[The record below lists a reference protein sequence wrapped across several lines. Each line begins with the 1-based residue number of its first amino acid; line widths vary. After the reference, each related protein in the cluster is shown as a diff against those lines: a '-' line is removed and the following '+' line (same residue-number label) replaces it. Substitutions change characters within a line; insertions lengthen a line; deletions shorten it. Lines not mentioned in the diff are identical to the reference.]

1 MYENDMILYLCIEC
15 RSEVRPRQEA
25 LQCEVC
31 TRWQHRI
38 CNTRISRAEYRQ
50 AVKTNSDIDW
60 RCNNCTDAY
69 QPDNFGPLPAEYH
82 DQIQNQADQ
91 PMQLVPHS
99 DSDMFISSDESPT
112 DLRVQHQQTQLL

>member
-1 MYENDMILYLCIEC
+1 MSENDPILYLCIEC
-15 RSEVRPRQEA
+15 TSEVRPRREA

-31 TRWQHRI
+31 TRWQHRT

-60 RCNNCTDAY
+60 RCNNCTDVY
-69 QPDNFGPLPAEYH
+69 QPDNSGPLPAEYH
-82 DQIQNQADQ
+82 DQIQKQADQ

-99 DSDMFISSDESPT
+99 NSDMFISSDESPT
-112 DLRVQHQQTQLL
+112 DLQVSW